1 MRPSIARLKQ
11 THGRDGTPPMP
22 AAFDPRPEPEC
33 PEIADDEDPYDEYD
47 MAGDSASVSDLVSP
61 MVDGGTR
68 SVAYGLMLEAVG
80 RATTWRF

>member
-22 AAFDPRPEPEC
+22 SAFDPNPELEC
-33 PEIADDEDPYDEYD
+33 PEIANDEDPYDEYNV
-47 MAGDSASVSDLVSP
+47 AGDSASVSDMVSP
-61 MVDGGTR
+61 MVDAER

-80 RATTWRF
+80 RATTWRT